1 MKYYDLLVVGSGA
14 GSNIAA
20 SAYEQGMKVAIVDNG
35 RFGGTCLNRGC
46 IPTKILTYVADI
58 IMDIE
63 HSSRI
68 NLEAEVKGVDFKGL
82 MERMRRETWHEAEE
96 IAESISRVE
105 TYDFYNDTGE
115 FIDDYTMKVAGEE
128 IKGEYVILASG
139 ARPLIPPID
148 GLEDVEYLTNKS
160 ILELDEKPKSLIIVG
175 GGYIAAEFGH
185 FFSASGTEVTILGR
199 NRYLVPEEDTDVS
212 DLLKKHLEKRMTVYT
227 SHEVRSVRQE
237 GGQKIAIAKNTETGE
252 ETEFKAKHILVATG
266 RRSNSDILKPEK
278 TGVDTDDRGWIIT
291 DEHFRTSKDR
301 IFAFGDALGKYMFRH
316 VANEQSQIVYYNLM
330 RTMDAEEKE
339 EEPDLFKMTY
349 HAIPRAV
356 FSHPQIATV
365 GMTLSEAKKTDRRLL
380 VGKSE
385 YTGIAKG
392 AAMGNP
398 DGFVRVICDGEER
411 TILGASIIGPHAPI
425 LIQEITNLMNTS
437 ERTYIP
443 MFDSIH
449 IHPALP
455 EVVQRAFG
463 NLAPI
468 DEGHSHHHHHK

>member
-1 MKYYDLLVVGSGA
+1 MKNYDLLVVGSGA

-46 IPTKILTYVADI
+46 IPTKILTYVADT

-68 NLEAEVKGVDFKGL
+68 NLEAEVKGVDFKSL
-82 MERMRRETWHEAEE
+82 MERMRRETWHEADE
-96 IAESISRVE
+96 IAESISTVE

-115 FIDDYTMKVAGEE
+115 FIDDYTMKIGGEE

-148 GLEDVEYLTNKS
+148 GLEDVEYLTNKT
-160 ILELDEKPKSLIIVG
+160 ILGLDEKPESLIIVG

-185 FFSASGTEVTILGR
+185 FFSAIGTEVTILGR
-199 NRYLVPEEDTDVS
+199 NEYLVPDEDNDVS
-212 DLLKKHLEKRMTVYT
+212 ELLKKHLENRMGVYT
-227 SHEVRSVRQE
+227 NHEVVSVKE
-237 GGQKIAIAKNTETGE
+237 KGSQKIAIAKNTDTGE
-252 ETEFKAKHILVATG
+252 EAEFKARHILIATG

-278 TGVDTDDRGWIIT
+278 TGVDTDERGWIKT
-291 DEHFRTSKDR
+291 DEYFRTSKDR

-330 RTMDAEEKE
+330 RTIDAEEKE
-339 EEPDLFKMTY
+339 PELFKMIY

-365 GMTLSEAKKTDRRLL
+365 GMTLSEAKNADRQLL
-380 VGKSE
+380 VGRSE
-385 YTGIAKG
+385 YTGVAKG
-392 AAMGNP
+392 TAMGNP
-398 DGFVRVICDGEER
+398 DGFVRVICDAEER

-463 NLAPI
+463 SLAPI
-468 DEGHSHHHHHK
+468 DGGHDHHHHHG